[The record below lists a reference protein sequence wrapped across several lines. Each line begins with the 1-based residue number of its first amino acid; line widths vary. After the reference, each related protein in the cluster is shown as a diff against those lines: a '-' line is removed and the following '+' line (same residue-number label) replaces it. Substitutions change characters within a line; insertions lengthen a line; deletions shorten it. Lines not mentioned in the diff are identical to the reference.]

1 MKNMMKTPHI
11 LAMLLITTAL
21 VACGGGN
28 GKHGGTDNSI
38 NVSADTAF
46 NQLVIDLIQQTDDSA
61 EPTDINN
68 LTLEFDNNDENAFN
82 ALF

>member
-11 LAMLLITTAL
+11 LSMLLITTAL
-21 VACGGGN
+21 AACGGGK
-28 GKHGGTDNSI
+28 GKHNEPT
-38 NVSADTAF
+38 DTAF
-46 NQLVIDLIQQTDDSA
+46 NQLVVDLIQQTDDSA